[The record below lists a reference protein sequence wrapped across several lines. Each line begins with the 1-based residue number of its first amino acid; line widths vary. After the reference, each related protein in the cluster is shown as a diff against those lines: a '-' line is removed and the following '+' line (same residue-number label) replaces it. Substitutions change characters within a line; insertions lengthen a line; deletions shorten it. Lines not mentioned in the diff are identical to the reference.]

1 MMGMTKKLI
10 NEIGNKSRE
19 FYEFVLPP
27 IDMHV
32 DNNKL
37 TVVIDMPDFDK
48 NNIKLSI
55 HKNILSIEA
64 NKQSKNDHVNMTN
77 IIWKQRPDIIDKKIL
92 LPADIKDDTNITAS
106 AKYLDGVLTV
116 SIPKIDHGKNITI
129 E

>member
-37 TVVIDMPDFDK
+37 TVVIDMPGFDK

-77 IIWKQRPDIIDKKIL
+77 IIWKQRPDRIDKQIL